1 MRMINSQ
8 TNSTCKNMGNAK
20 NHVVSV
26 LAKFRN
32 YCDVEV
38 FLKTYLRNY
47 GKILEA
53 NGVRVS
59 GHSALQYWMPLG
71 YTRENNVLELQADSK
86 IITWVIDGLKRR
98 GIVVNP
104 SMDELTNLVGTR
116 EPVIIVSQL
125 PSWWDKAWVES
136 REEVIAE
143 LSRDNPV
150 VAMELYI
157 YWKYIKDREK
167 QTFWKADG
175 IDEGKILKYA
185 RLYGTL
191 RYVRKILNLDEELLS
206 RVNDYFKLNLK
217 V

>member
-1 MRMINSQ
+1 
-8 TNSTCKNMGNAK
+8 
-20 NHVVSV
+20 
-26 LAKFRN
+26 
-32 YCDVEV
+32 
-38 FLKTYLRNY
+38 
-47 GKILEA
+47 
-53 NGVRVS
+53 
-59 GHSALQYWMPLG
+59 MPLG

-125 PSWWDKAWVES
+125 PSWWDKVWVES

-175 IDEGKILKYA
+175 INEGKILKYA
-185 RLYGTL
+185 ELYGTVDH
-191 RYVRKILNLDEELLS
+191 VRRILNLDEKLLS
-206 RVNDYFKLNLK
+206 RVNEYFKINTLK
-217 V
+217 S